1 MKRKRMKQA
10 IRKTQIPLLLAFI
23 IFASFVH
30 LYSAHVQCEW
40 TGVEKIVA
48 VGDLH
53 GDYDSFI
60 KILKGTGLIDKDLHW
75 TGGKIHLVQI
85 GDIMDRG
92 PKAKEIFDLLM
103 RLEKEAEAAGGKIH
117 VLLGNHE
124 EMNLTGIALDRENY
138 VTVEQFIA
146 FLPESF
152 REKKEIKI
160 KKGIEK
166 RAFKKTFSD
175 VSLDQ
180 KLREYWESALKK
192 AIADRKDPVR
202 IEYQKNFNEKYGKW
216 LLEHNAVIKIND
228 IIFVHGGISERF
240 STWKLEEINNRI
252 RLELNSFMR
261 GSPTNIL
268 IVYETDGPLWYR
280 DLSSPQTKEEDLKPE
295 VDKILQNLGA
305 RYMVAA
311 HTPRVIKTKDDMK
324 RFDGRIWIID
334 TGISEVYRSS
344 GGRPAALII
353 ENDYKFSV
361 WPLDFE
367 EKDTH
372 PIEWKAYFQGK
383 IAIISPCLP
392 EAIGC
397 ILKSALRRVISFYG
411 G

>member
-1 MKRKRMKQA
+1 
-10 IRKTQIPLLLAFI
+10 
-23 IFASFVH
+23 
-30 LYSAHVQCEW
+30 
-40 TGVEKIVA
+40 
-48 VGDLH
+48 
-53 GDYDSFI
+53 
-60 KILKGTGLIDKDLHW
+60 
-75 TGGKIHLVQI
+75 
-85 GDIMDRG
+85 
-92 PKAKEIFDLLM
+92 
-103 RLEKEAEAAGGKIH
+103 
-117 VLLGNHE
+117 
-124 EMNLTGIALDRENY
+124 
-138 VTVEQFIA
+138 
-146 FLPESF
+146 
-152 REKKEIKI
+152 
-160 KKGIEK
+160 
-166 RAFKKTFSD
+166 
-175 VSLDQ
+175 
-180 KLREYWESALKK
+180 
-192 AIADRKDPVR
+192 
-202 IEYQKNFNEKYGKW
+202 
-216 LLEHNAVIKIND
+216 VIKIND

-268 IVYETDGPLWYR
+268 IIYETDGPLWHR

-305 RYMVAA
+305 RYMVAG